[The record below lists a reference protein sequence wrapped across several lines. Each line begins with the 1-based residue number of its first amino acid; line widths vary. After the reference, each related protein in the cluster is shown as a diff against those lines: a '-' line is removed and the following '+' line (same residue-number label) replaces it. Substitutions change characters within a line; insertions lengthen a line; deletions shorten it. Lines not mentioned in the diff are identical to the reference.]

1 MTSIKEAL
9 ATALPILR
17 EVALTDD
24 DPRYKAAMQKVAT
37 ALASLESGDA
47 RERIARIIDP
57 KAFDQKLHASEG
69 WKSSW
74 VITRQSDALAKA
86 DAILASGLAPNESA
100 IRADERERCAKIAD
114 EHSLSYDNEWNRNLG
129 KASDLVE
136 ACEDIA
142 AAIRSGGGE

>member
-9 ATALPILR
+9 ERLLTSAKILQQNAEGCAANHYGADFQREGLPGWLR
-17 EVALTDD
+17 DT
-24 DPRYKAAMQKVAT
+24 KADIDAAQS
-37 ALASLESGDA
+37 ALASLS
-47 RERIARIIDP
+47 
-57 KAFDQKLHASEG
+57 
-69 WKSSW
+69 
-74 VITRQSDALAKA
+74 
-86 DAILASGLAPNESA
+86 ILATGLASDEAA
-100 IRADERERCAKIAD
+100 IRADERERCARIAD